1 MTGGKT
7 TCKKQGGI
15 NHEQGSEKGGS
26 GKIRSA
32 LSEVPEA
39 HHAEVGKAIV
49 HDIGV
54 MAKAIN
60 IVNKRP
66 E

>member
-1 MTGGKT
+1 MSKDQ
-7 TCKKQGGI
+7 KKAVL
-15 NHEQGSEKGGS
+15 EE
-26 GKIRSA
+26 IRSA
-32 LSEVPEA
+32 LSEVPAA

-54 MAKAIN
+54 MAKAIT
-60 IVNKRP
+60 IANKRP

>member
-1 MTGGKT
+1 M
-7 TCKKQGGI
+7 
-15 NHEQGSEKGGS
+15 SEKQ
-26 GKIRSA
+26 KKAVLDEIRSA

-60 IVNKRP
+60 IAENRP
-66 E
+66 G

>member
-1 MTGGKT
+1 MSKDQ
-7 TCKKQGGI
+7 KKAVL
-15 NHEQGSEKGGS
+15 NE
-26 GKIRSA
+26 IRAA
-32 LSEVPEA
+32 LSEVPDA

-66 E
+66 G

>member
-1 MTGGKT
+1 M
-7 TCKKQGGI
+7 
-15 NHEQGSEKGGS
+15 SEKQ
-26 GKIRSA
+26 KKAVLDEIRSA

-54 MAKAIN
+54 MAKAITIAEN
-60 IVNKRP
+60 RP
-66 E
+66 G

>member
-1 MTGGKT
+1 MSKDQ
-7 TCKKQGGI
+7 KKAVL
-15 NHEQGSEKGGS
+15 NE
-26 GKIRSA
+26 IRAA
-32 LSEVPEA
+32 LSEVPES

-54 MAKAIN
+54 MAKAIA
-60 IVNKRP
+60 IANKRP

>member
-1 MTGGKT
+1 M
-7 TCKKQGGI
+7 
-15 NHEQGSEKGGS
+15 SEKQ
-26 GKIRSA
+26 KKAVLDEIRSA

-54 MAKAIN
+54 MAKAISIAEN
-60 IVNKRP
+60 RP
-66 E
+66 G

>member
-1 MTGGKT
+1 MSKDQ
-7 TCKKQGGI
+7 KKAVL
-15 NHEQGSEKGGS
+15 NE
-26 GKIRSA
+26 IRAA

-60 IVNKRP
+60 IANKRP

>member
-1 MTGGKT
+1 MSKDQ
-7 TCKKQGGI
+7 KKAVL
-15 NHEQGSEKGGS
+15 EE
-26 GKIRSA
+26 IRSA

-49 HDIGV
+49 HDILV
-54 MAKAIN
+54 MGKAIN
-60 IVNKRP
+60 IANKRP

>member
-1 MTGGKT
+1 MSKEQKT
-7 TCKKQGGI
+7 AI
-15 NHEQGSEKGGS
+15 LNE
-26 GKIRSA
+26 IRAA
-32 LSEVPEA
+32 LSEVPAE

-60 IVNKRP
+60 IANKRP